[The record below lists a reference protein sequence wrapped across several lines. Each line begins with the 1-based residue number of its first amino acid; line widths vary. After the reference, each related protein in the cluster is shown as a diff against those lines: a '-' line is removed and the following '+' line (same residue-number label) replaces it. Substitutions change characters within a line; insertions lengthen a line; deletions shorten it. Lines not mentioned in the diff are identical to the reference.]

1 MLASDYRKSNASRIR
16 HIVRVVAAIL
26 LCALIIRGLTHTP
39 YDGPSINSADA
50 ALDTV
55 KRGTITDASGDL
67 VNVLYVTLPVR
78 AQPSSTVPLYKLSN
92 RNTQAVRALV
102 KLGRSSHGLVQVL
115 DGLSQGDRV
124 IISDM
129 SEYDDF
135 DRIRFVD

>member
-1 MLASDYRKSNASRIR
+1 MLASDYGKSKGSRIKR
-16 HIVRVVAAIL
+16 IVGVVAATL
-26 LCALIIRGLTHTP
+26 LCAVIIGGLSHTP

-67 VNVLYVTLPVR
+67 VNVLYVTLPAR

-92 RNTQAVRALV
+92 RNAQAVRVLV
-102 KLGRSSHGLVQVL
+102 KLGRSSHGMVEVL
-115 DGLSQGDRV
+115 DGLNQGDQV

-129 SEYDDF
+129 SEYDNF